1 VAYFKLFLTFGIKV
15 ALVFVALAEATL
27 IYMADFSGYMF
38 DVVILSLA
46 MVMTIYCLLR
56 AIRNYSEDVKELGL

>member
-1 VAYFKLFLTFGIKV
+1 LVYFKLFFTFGIRA
-15 ALVFVALAEATL
+15 ALVCVALAEAAL

-46 MVMTIYCLLR
+46 MIMTIYCLLR
-56 AIRNYSEDVKELGL
+56 AIRNYSEDVKNLGL